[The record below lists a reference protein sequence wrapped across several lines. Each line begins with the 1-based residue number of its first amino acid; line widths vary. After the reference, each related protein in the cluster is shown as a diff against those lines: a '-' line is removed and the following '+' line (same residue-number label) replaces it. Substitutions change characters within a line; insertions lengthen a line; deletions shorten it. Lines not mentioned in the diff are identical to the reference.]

1 MGRRK
6 ILLRFDD
13 ICPTMNWGQ
22 WERAKLLLDKADV
35 KPLLGVIPD
44 CHDPE
49 LMIDS
54 PRQDF
59 WSYVRSL
66 QDQGYT
72 IAMHGYQHIFQIKAD
87 GLVTKNKIS
96 EFAGLSYE
104 EQMMKIKKGKQIFE
118 DNGINT
124 VVFFAPAHSYDDNT
138 LKALSS
144 CGFKYISDGLSNRPY
159 SRYGITLLPCRSG
172 GIPSMRFAGEYFTAV
187 VHAHE
192 WEKKEKEREWCKY
205 KSLLESYGQEIVSFA
220 EFCQWKKGNGCL
232 QRISERSYMVF
243 RDYILPVIRR
253 LK

>member
-104 EQMMKIKKGKQIFE
+104 EQMMKIKK
-118 DNGINT
+118 D
-124 VVFFAPAHSYDDNT
+124 
-138 LKALSS
+138 
-144 CGFKYISDGLSNRPY
+144 
-159 SRYGITLLPCRSG
+159 
-172 GIPSMRFAGEYFTAV
+172 
-187 VHAHE
+187 
-192 WEKKEKEREWCKY
+192 
-205 KSLLESYGQEIVSFA
+205 
-220 EFCQWKKGNGCL
+220 
-232 QRISERSYMVF
+232 
-243 RDYILPVIRR
+243 IRR
-253 LK
+253 IKQKR